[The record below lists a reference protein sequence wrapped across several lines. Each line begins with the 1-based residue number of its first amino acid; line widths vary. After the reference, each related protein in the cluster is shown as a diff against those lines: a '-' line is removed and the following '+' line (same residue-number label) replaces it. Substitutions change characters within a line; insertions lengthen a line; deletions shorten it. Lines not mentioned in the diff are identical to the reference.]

1 MSPLITCVLGLL
13 ASLPAAGM
21 PAMQEP
27 QGAPAA
33 VAPGVDDLLLQ
44 LTDGEAEEREALA
57 RQLAEALPPGRILEA
72 IPLLVD
78 REPGVRVV
86 AAGLMAR
93 PDIGATARRER
104 VDALGRVASTD
115 SDRRVIEAAVTAL
128 GRIGG
133 ARAAAEL
140 GALTQDD
147 MD

>member
-57 RQLAEALPPGRILEA
+57 RQLAERHQGGWHL
-72 IPLLVD
+72 
-78 REPGVRVV
+78 
-86 AAGLMAR
+86 AR
-93 PDIGATARRER
+93 RRRRER
-104 VDALGRVASTD
+104 AP
-115 SDRRVIEAAVTAL
+115 
-128 GRIGG
+128 GG
-133 ARAAAEL
+133 AHVAR
-140 GALTQDD
+140 TDD
-147 MD
+147 ECTLCARVSRRYRP